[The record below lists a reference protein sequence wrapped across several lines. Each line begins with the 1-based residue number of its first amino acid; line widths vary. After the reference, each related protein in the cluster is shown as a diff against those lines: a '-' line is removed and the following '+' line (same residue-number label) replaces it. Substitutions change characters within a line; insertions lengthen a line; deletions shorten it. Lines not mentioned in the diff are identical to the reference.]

1 MNISINQYKN
11 TLKLIKQKAKEIKE
25 NLPYISYF
33 SDCGTNHL
41 ALEIIELANK
51 GLINS
56 IGHSKDLKE
65 ATKQAIL
72 GTKKTN
78 LSNNYIL
85 LPDYKYH
92 TSKLPKFLIIN
103 KRLYKRLK

>member
-11 TLKLIKQKAKEIKE
+11 TLKLIKQKAKEIYLTE
-25 NLPYISYF
+25 IYIRDDISVKY
-33 SDCGTNHL
+33 L
-41 ALEIIELANK
+41 ALEIEELANK

-78 LSNNYIL
+78 LSL
-85 LPDYKYH
+85 GLVL
-92 TSKLPKFLIIN
+92 LPKFLIIN
-103 KRLYKRLK
+103 KRLYKRLKWKKN